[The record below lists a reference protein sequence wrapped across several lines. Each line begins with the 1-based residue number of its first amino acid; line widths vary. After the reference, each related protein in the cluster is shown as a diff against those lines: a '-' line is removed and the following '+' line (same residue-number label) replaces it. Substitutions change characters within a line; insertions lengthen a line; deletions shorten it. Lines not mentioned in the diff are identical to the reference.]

1 MQTHQS
7 ADISMIEPETKRIQL
22 NGKARKSL
30 IQKFMKKHSGSI
42 EGPSDLSSRRGF
54 STGVGK
60 LNKTGKAAAIA
71 PTKSS
76 AKRNL
81 L

>member
-1 MQTHQS
+1 M
-7 ADISMIEPETKRIQL
+7 AK
-22 NGKARKSL
+22 RKSL
-30 IQKFMKKHSGSI
+30 IQKFMKHLGSI

-54 STGVGK
+54 STGVRK
-60 LNKTGKAAAIA
+60 LTKTGKAAAIEPA
-71 PTKSS
+71 KSL